1 MSPSLDF
8 PATFICSLAVW
19 EDLPAIGPEGVI
31 GFAGRS
37 NVGKSSLINRLARR
51 NHLARV
57 GRTPGKTTLAN
68 LYRLDKGGYFL
79 DLPGY
84 GYMKRDK
91 ETAAQAR
98 RLATE
103 FVEHLPGLKRILLMV
118 DVRRGI
124 LDTDLDALDWLRGI
138 GIPVTILVSK
148 IDLEPRRTVREVQ
161 AEWERLVSEIHRP
174 SDDPLTVAIS
184 SRTSEGIDTLARLI
198 ARDLYGHPIP

>member
-1 MSPSLDF
+1 M
-8 PATFICSLAVW
+8 
-19 EDLPAIGPEGVI
+19 
-31 GFAGRS
+31 
-37 NVGKSSLINRLARR
+37 GKSSLINRLARR

-124 LDTDLDALDWLRGI
+124 LDTDLDALDWLRGL

-148 IDLEPRRTVREVQ
+148 IDLEPRRTVRVVQ

-184 SRTSEGIDTLARLI
+184 SRTSEGIDTLARII

>member
-1 MSPSLDF
+1 MPQ
-8 PATFICSLAVW
+8 
-19 EDLPAIGPEGVI
+19 IGPEGVI

-68 LYRLDKGGYFL
+68 LYGLAKGGFFL

-103 FVEHLPGLKRILLMV
+103 FVEHLPDLKRILLLV

-124 LDTDLDALDWLRGI
+124 LDSDRDALTWLSGL
-138 GIPVTILVSK
+138 GPPVTVLVSK
-148 IDLEPRRTVREVQ
+148 VDLVTKHAVRQVQ
-161 AEWERLVSEIHRP
+161 AAWDREFVRSGPASEEARTI
-174 SDDPLTVAIS
+174 AIS
-184 SRTSEGIDTLARLI
+184 SRTGEGIDVLARLI
-198 ARDLYGHPIP
+198 ARDLYGSREP

>member
-1 MSPSLDF
+1 M
-8 PATFICSLAVW
+8 
-19 EDLPAIGPEGVI
+19 PAIGPEGII

-68 LYRLDKGGYFL
+68 LYKLTKGGFFL

-103 FVEHLPGLKRILLMV
+103 IVERLPDLKRILLLV
-118 DVRRGI
+118 DVRRGL
-124 LDTDLDALDWLRGI
+124 LDSDRDALVWLAGL
-138 GIPVTILVSK
+138 GPQVTVLISKVDLVAK
-148 IDLEPRRTVREVQ
+148 HAVREVQ
-161 AEWERLVSEIHRP
+161 AAWDREISRTAPVSDEP
-174 SDDPLTVAIS
+174 STIAIS
-184 SRTSEGIDTLARLI
+184 SRTGEGIDVLARLI
-198 ARDLYGHPIP
+198 ARDLYGLRDA